1 MPHGARHIALTVLA
15 VIASGAA
22 LYVAQA
28 FFVSLLLGIL
38 LAYTLNPLVVYLER
52 IKVPR
57 AMGTILVLAGV
68 LGALGTGAYSL
79 RGQVQTIIEQ
89 LPEATRTFSTALARL
104 RTNPAGNLQKMQS
117 AAAEVEKATTQAAG
131 VPTAPRQAPAHVVV
145 DPPGFKL
152 NNFLLVGSVGAIGA
166 VGQAIMVLFL
176 TFFLLLGGDT
186 FKRKLVRLT
195 GPTLS
200 NKKITVQIL
209 DDINDSIQK
218 YLFMLLVTNVLVAI
232 LAWIA
237 LRVIGLENAGAWAV
251 ASGLLHVI
259 PYLGPGVTAAAIGM
273 AAFMQFDSFPM
284 AFFVLRHLA
293 RDRDAG
299 RDLRHHMDDRANRE
313 DERSRRFHLT
323 PLLGMAVGRLG
334 NAAQHPD
341 RRHHQGRLRACRRA
355 PTRGGAAWRLAARVK
370 GAQSSRRA
378 VKQRRQ
384 EMTYCIG
391 VMLDTGMIFASDSR
405 TNAGMDNVARFCK
418 MTVFERR
425 GERVIVLLSSGQPRR
440 NTGGDRRA
448 QSALRNC
455 RRRRPRRPPLGRA
468 DDVRRRDADRGCN
481 A

>member
-1 MPHGARHIALTVLA
+1 MAPTTVKAELAVVSPAPQAVAPTSESVAPISVMPHGARHIALTVLA

-273 AAFMQFDSFPM
+273 AAFMQFDSFPT
-284 AFFVLRHLA
+284 AFFVCGISLA
-293 RDRDAG
+293 IATLVGTFVTTWMTG
-299 RDLRHHMDDRANRE
+299 RIARMNAAAVFISLLFWGWLWGVWGMLLSIPIVVIIKVVSEHV
-313 DERSRRFHLT
+313 DELQ
-323 PLLGMAVGRLG
+323 PVAELLG
-334 NAAQHPD
+334 D
-341 RRHHQGRLRACRRA
+341 
-355 PTRGGAAWRLAARVK
+355 
-370 GAQSSRRA
+370 
-378 VKQRRQ
+378 
-384 EMTYCIG
+384 
-391 VMLDTGMIFASDSR
+391 
-405 TNAGMDNVARFCK
+405 
-418 MTVFERR
+418 
-425 GERVIVLLSSGQPRR
+425 
-440 NTGGDRRA
+440 
-448 QSALRNC
+448 
-455 RRRRPRRPPLGRA
+455 
-468 DDVRRRDADRGCN
+468 
-481 A
+481 

>member
-1 MPHGARHIALTVLA
+1 MAPTTVKAELAVVSPAPQAVAPTSESVAPISVMPHGARHIALTVLA

-57 AMGTILVLAGV
+57 AMGTILVLAGM

-284 AFFVLRHLA
+284 AFFVCGISLA
-293 RDRDAG
+293 IATLVGTFVTTWMTG
-299 RDLRHHMDDRANRE
+299 RIARMNAAAVFISLLFWGWLWGVWGMLLSIPIVVIIKVVSEHV
-313 DERSRRFHLT
+313 DELQ
-323 PLLGMAVGRLG
+323 PVAELLG
-334 NAAQHPD
+334 D
-341 RRHHQGRLRACRRA
+341 
-355 PTRGGAAWRLAARVK
+355 
-370 GAQSSRRA
+370 
-378 VKQRRQ
+378 
-384 EMTYCIG
+384 
-391 VMLDTGMIFASDSR
+391 
-405 TNAGMDNVARFCK
+405 
-418 MTVFERR
+418 
-425 GERVIVLLSSGQPRR
+425 
-440 NTGGDRRA
+440 
-448 QSALRNC
+448 
-455 RRRRPRRPPLGRA
+455 
-468 DDVRRRDADRGCN
+468 
-481 A
+481 